1 MGSSPSDDGE
11 NGGALTAGPRPEG
24 GFQVIAAGEA
34 LLAPRITRR
43 LIAAFTRHTP
53 PAAGVRSGLEVLT
66 DRERQVLALIAHGL
80 SNTEIGQHLHVTLGT
95 VKTHVGRLLS
105 KLAAR
110 DRAQLV
116 IAAYEAG
123 LVTPAP
129 R

>member
-1 MGSSPSDDGE
+1 M
-11 NGGALTAGPRPEG
+11 
-24 GFQVIAAGEA
+24 IAAGEA